1 FFENEVMNKEDIKA
15 EKNADTN
22 AIVSSVTKN
31 KEGIGYFGYN
41 FYVQNKDKL
50 KEVKIKDENG
60 KATEPTKKT
69 IQDNSYALSRPL
81 FIYVNEKALKDNK
94 VMSEFIKFV
103 LEDKGKAAEEAGY
116 VAAPEKTYKSQLDD
130 LKAFID
136 KNQKSDDKK
145 SDDKKSEDKK

>member
-1 FFENEVMNKEDIKA
+1 MKM
-15 EKNADTN
+15 
-22 AIVSSVTKN
+22 
-31 KEGIGYFGYN
+31 
-41 FYVQNKDKL
+41 
-50 KEVKIKDENG
+50 VKQQK
-60 KATEPTKKT
+60 PTKKT

>member
-1 FFENEVMNKEDIKA
+1 M
-15 EKNADTN
+15 
-22 AIVSSVTKN
+22 
-31 KEGIGYFGYN
+31 
-41 FYVQNKDKL
+41 
-50 KEVKIKDENG
+50 VKQQSLRKQFKI
-60 KATEPTKKT
+60 TLMH
-69 IQDNSYALSRPL
+69 YRPL

-136 KNQKSDDKK
+136 KNQNQTTRNLMIKSLKTKIIRRNFKCVLKHDFDGESLFRVQSLIYRDADFDIQLVYKLINLK
-145 SDDKKSEDKK
+145 